1 MKQHKQVRQ
10 YKKLRRLLR
19 KNHFIFYEEMNTL
32 GDRGIDLIKVQI
44 INPDKSDF
52 NTISIANGF
61 CTEGGYNDENP
72 NNQGLL
78 ELYNHDTQELKGYLK
93 AKDVLEYLNKERGET
108 NV

>member
-1 MKQHKQVRQ
+1 
-10 YKKLRRLLR
+10 
-19 KNHFIFYEEMNTL
+19 MNTL
-32 GDRGIDLIKVQI
+32 GDKGIDLIKVQI

-72 NNQGLL
+72 KNQGLL
-78 ELYNHDTQELKGYLK
+78 ELYNHNTQELKGYLK

>member
-61 CTEGGYNDENP
+61 CTEGGYIILINLDF
-72 NNQGLL
+72 
-78 ELYNHDTQELKGYLK
+78 
-93 AKDVLEYLNKERGET
+93 
-108 NV
+108 